1 MRVTQEK
8 YGCAPPARSTS
19 SVAAERQLQYRT
31 AAAAQQ
37 QQRRRSIIYIY
48 IYLVVYTGEESTN
61 VNLVILSEP
70 KTTKTFTGS
79 RRVEGHV

>member
-37 QQRRRSIIYIY
+37 QQRRKSIIY

-61 VNLVILSEP
+61 VNLVISSEP